1 MGFQSDFINEIK
13 DGVVKTWD
21 THQVLP
27 SISAAQAILESNWG
41 RSGLAVKGN
50 NLFGIKGEYEG
61 QSVLMETSEYLD
73 GKWIRVD
80 AKFRKYP
87 SWSESIIDHGAF
99 FTSTPWRKGNYAN
112 VIGET
117 DYKQAA
123 KALQEAGYATDP
135 GYADKLINLI
145 ETYNLD
151 ALDKGVEK
159 VAKEKTFVIDAG
171 HGGHDPGASAN
182 GLIEKVWTLQ
192 VAKKIEAKLKALGH
206 RVLMI
211 RTTDRFLSLNERT
224 ALANKWGADAYISV
238 HINAGGGYGYEDF
251 IFNGSVSQTT
261 KELQD
266 VIHNEVVKVLKEHGL
281 KNRGQKRA
289 NFAVLRQTV
298 MPAFLFEGAFVDTSD
313 YKVLMKESYKEDLA
327 TAIANGLNKFAGN
340 TGTVKSEPVKEVKS
354 AAVNA
359 GNTYVVQSGDTLSEI
374 AQKFDVTVDNLV
386 AWNDIPD
393 KNKINVGQVLTV
405 KEGTTIYT
413 VKSGDTLSGIASKFG
428 TTTDALAE
436 LNEINDPNLIHP
448 GQKLKVNGT
457 EKVSKPSAASGSVT
471 YTIKAGDTL
480 SEVAQRFG
488 VSTSDLA
495 KRNGINNPN
504 LISVGQTLQIEGGS
518 GGGTYT
524 VKSGDTLSE
533 IAQKLGVS
541 TKHLQNKNGIKN
553 ADKIYIGQKIKY

>member
-1 MGFQSDFINEIK
+1 M
-13 DGVVKTWD
+13 
-21 THQVLP
+21 
-27 SISAAQAILESNWG
+27 
-41 RSGLAVKGN
+41 
-50 NLFGIKGEYEG
+50 
-61 QSVLMETSEYLD
+61 
-73 GKWIRVD
+73 
-80 AKFRKYP
+80 
-87 SWSESIIDHGAF
+87 
-99 FTSTPWRKGNYAN
+99 
-112 VIGET
+112 
-117 DYKQAA
+117 
-123 KALQEAGYATDP
+123 
-135 GYADKLINLI
+135 
-145 ETYNLD
+145 
-151 ALDKGVEK
+151 
-159 VAKEKTFVIDAG
+159 AKEKTFVIDAG

-281 KNRGQKRA
+281 KNRGKKRA

-327 TAIANGLNKFAGN
+327 TAIANGLNKFVGN
-340 TGTVKSEPVKEVKS
+340 TGTVKSEPAKEDKPE
-354 AAVNA
+354 AVNA
-359 GNTYVVQSGDTLSEI
+359 GNIYVVQTGDTLSEI
-374 AQKFDVTVDNLV
+374 AQKFGVTVDNLV
-386 AWNDIPD
+386 AWNNIPD
-393 KNKINVGQVLTV
+393 KNKISVGQVLTV

-457 EKVSKPSAASGSVT
+457 EKASKVSAASGSVT

-480 SEVAQRFG
+480 SEVAQLFG
-488 VSTSDLA
+488 VSTNELA
-495 KRNGINNPN
+495 KRNGISNPN
-504 LISVGQTLQIEGGS
+504 LIRVGQTLQIKGGS

-553 ADKIYIGQKIKY
+553 ANKIFVGQKIKY